1 MAAENGS
8 ADAPVKARPPGVTDL
23 VFREGHRFDFFQAVR
38 LLERIYPRRKPVGGY
53 EHPSEEVV
61 RFRSHVSMA
70 FPASEVYDVER
81 GRAETEEAQPT
92 LWVTFFGLA
101 GSLGVLPRYFTQLL
115 SEPGTRGQTAALR
128 DFLDIFNHR
137 LISLFYRAWEK
148 YRFPIAYERRATER
162 AEDAEAPREDTFSQY
177 LYCLIGLGTPALQN
191 RHGVA
196 DEILLYYA
204 GLLSQRPRSA
214 AALEGILQDY
224 FGVDV
229 RVEQF
234 TGQWFL
240 MNADALTGLGAPGA
254 PGAQNNELGVSAT
267 LWERI
272 WDPQARFR
280 IRLGPLT
287 FQQFQDFMPTSPAY
301 RHLVELTRFF
311 VGEEFSFEVQP
322 VLRADEVPA
331 CALGVN
337 RTARLGW
344 AMWLKTEPF
353 PEHTSQPVF
362 AARVAQPL
370 IEGAA

>member
-1 MAAENGS
+1 M
-8 ADAPVKARPPGVTDL
+8 
-23 VFREGHRFDFFQAVR
+23 FREGHRFEFFQAVR
-38 LLERIYPRRKPVGGY
+38 LLERMYPKRKPVGRHEQPG
-53 EHPSEEVV
+53 EEVV
-61 RFRSHVSMA
+61 RFRSYVSMA
-70 FPASEVYDVER
+70 FPASEVYDVQQEPPADDGTQR
-81 GRAETEEAQPT
+81 PMTM
-92 LWVTFFGLA
+92 WVTFLGLA
-101 GSLGVLPRYFTQLL
+101 GSMGVLPRHYTQLL
-115 SEPGTRGQTAALR
+115 SDPAVRNETKPLR
-128 DFLDIFNHR
+128 DFFDIFNHR

-148 YRFPIAYERRATER
+148 YRFPIAYERRAYDPGEGVET
-162 AEDAEAPREDTFSQY
+162 PPGEDTFSQY
-177 LYCLIGLGTPALQN
+177 LYCLIGMGTPGLQG
-191 RHGVA
+191 RQGFA
-196 DEILLYYA
+196 DDILLYYA
-204 GLLSQRPRSA
+204 GLLAQRPRSA

-224 FGVDV
+224 FGVNV
-229 RVEQF
+229 QVEQF

-240 MNADALTGLGAPGA
+240 MNPDALTGLGAPGE
-254 PGAQNNELGVSAT
+254 PGAQNNVLGVNAA

-287 FQQFQDFMPTSPAY
+287 LQQFQDFMPTSPAY

-322 VLRADEVPA
+322 MLRADEVPA

-353 PEHTSQPVF
+353 RKPTLQPVF
-362 AARVAQPL
+362 EARVAQPL